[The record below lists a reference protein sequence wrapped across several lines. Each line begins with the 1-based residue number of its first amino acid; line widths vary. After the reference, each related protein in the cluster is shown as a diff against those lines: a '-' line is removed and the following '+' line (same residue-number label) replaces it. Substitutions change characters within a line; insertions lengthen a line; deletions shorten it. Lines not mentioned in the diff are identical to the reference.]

1 VPSKRKNLATWA
13 AGKCNRGTGNSYEFY
28 RLAQQKAIMIM
39 NTKLPMVT
47 AVCLVAISFLPGC
60 RLIGDIFK
68 AGVWTGILLVA
79 VIIGLIIFV
88 IAKLGKKQ

>member
-1 VPSKRKNLATWA
+1 MYTKRLMI
-13 AGKCNRGTGNSYEFY
+13 AG
-28 RLAQQKAIMIM
+28 L
-39 NTKLPMVT
+39 
-47 AVCLVAISFLPGC
+47 CLLITCLPGC

>member
-1 VPSKRKNLATWA
+1 MYTKRLMV
-13 AGKCNRGTGNSYEFY
+13 AGLCLLT
-28 RLAQQKAIMIM
+28 
-39 NTKLPMVT
+39 
-47 AVCLVAISFLPGC
+47 VCLPGC